1 MKNKANLTCDLCGLK
16 LVEFDFTF
24 FGGNKSRVL
33 NSWYAI
39 KGHNAVFGSEEDHF
53 CISCYRKILAAAAKL
68 KMEKQDDVNEKP

>member
-16 LVEFDFTF
+16 LVEFDFTL

-39 KGHNAVFGSEEDHF
+39 KGHKAVFDSEEEDHF
-53 CISCYRKILAAAAKL
+53 CISCYSEILAAAAKL
-68 KMEKQDDVNEKP
+68 KTEKQDDVNE